1 MSLIAMLQVAKVNNH
16 SRAKEVIQSIP
27 ADGSPSQRTG
37 EAFDCRIWVKD
48 VLVAL
53 CEQGVIALPAD
64 IDALER
70 KAVQHGLRHAPYSE
84 GGHGATVIND
94 AF

>member
-1 MSLIAMLQVAKVNNH
+1 MLRVAEVDTH
-16 SRAKEVIQSIP
+16 SRAKEVIRNIP

-37 EAFDCRIWVKD
+37 EAFTCRIWVKD
-48 VLVAL
+48 ALMAL

-64 IDALER
+64 IDALEYT
-70 KAVQHGLRHAPYSE
+70 AVQHGLSYAPYSE